1 MGYGGW
7 APYVPVAVRRAKAAR
22 KVEALRKKGAKIE
35 PVEVEGRKIAHTFW
49 GQAWCTHLEG
59 FSDYANRLPRGRTY
73 VRNGSVCHLGIEPGK
88 VEALVCGSELY
99 EVRVEIGRLASAQWA
114 GVKERCAGQ
123 IGSLLDLLQ
132 GRLSRG
138 VMAVVTDRAHGLFPL
153 PGQMRFSCTCPDWAS
168 MCKHVAAVLYGVGA
182 RLDRSPELLF
192 RLRGVDHG
200 ELVAVGADAV
210 AAATGR
216 GGRRRR
222 VAAGDLAGVFGIEL
236 TGELGPQA
244 AVPEAPGEP
253 DDKEATGK
261 PARGRKPAESSEATP
276 RSRKKGRPPTAP
288 PAEPRTRKAPSK
300 PSARPAASSTPTTRS
315 ARAPA
320 PPAPV
325 LRVKSTAGRTSAGV
339 ASMAAAGAVGRVP
352 QTGAAVA
359 RLRAELG
366 LTRAELARLLGV
378 SAASVGN
385 WERAPGKLHLQDRT
399 AEALRQAAGL
409 TKVQAKARLARRGRA
424 R

>member
-22 KVEALRKKGAKIE
+22 KVDALRKKGAKIE
-35 PVEVEGRKIAHTFW
+35 SVEVEGRKIAHTFW

-73 VRNGSVCHLGIEPGK
+73 VRNGSVCHLGVEPGR
-88 VEALVCGSELY
+88 VQALVCGSELY

-132 GRLSRG
+132 GRLSKG
-138 VMAVVTDRAHGLFPL
+138 VMAVVTDRAQGLFPL
-153 PGQMRFSCTCPDWAS
+153 PGEMRFSCSCPDWAS

-222 VAAGDLAGVFGIEL
+222 VSEGDLAGVFGIEL
-236 TGELGPQA
+236 AGELGTQA
-244 AVPEAPGEP
+244 ATAPEAPAEP
-253 DDKEATGK
+253 EKLET
-261 PARGRKPAESSEATP
+261 PAKGRAPAEPSGAPPRGR
-276 RSRKKGRPPTAP
+276 RKGRPPTPPPVEPRGRRVPSKPTARPAP
-288 PAEPRTRKAPSK
+288 PAG
-300 PSARPAASSTPTTRS
+300 PTIRVS
-315 ARAPA
+315 RAPA

-325 LRVKSTAGRTSAGV
+325 VRSKGTAGRTPGGV
-339 ASMAAAGAVGRVP
+339 APTAAPGAIARAP
-352 QTGAAVA
+352 ETGVAVA
-359 RLRAELG
+359 RLRAALG

-378 SAASVGN
+378 SPASVGN

-399 AEALRQAAGL
+399 AEALQQAAGL
-409 TKVQAKARLARRGRA
+409 TKKQAKARLARRGNA

>member
-1 MGYGGW
+1 
-7 APYVPVAVRRAKAAR
+7 
-22 KVEALRKKGAKIE
+22 
-35 PVEVEGRKIAHTFW
+35 
-49 GQAWCTHLEG
+49 
-59 FSDYANRLPRGRTY
+59 
-73 VRNGSVCHLGIEPGK
+73 
-88 VEALVCGSELY
+88 
-99 EVRVEIGRLASAQWA
+99 
-114 GVKERCAGQ
+114 
-123 IGSLLDLLQ
+123 
-132 GRLSRG
+132 
-138 VMAVVTDRAHGLFPL
+138 
-153 PGQMRFSCTCPDWAS
+153 

-222 VAAGDLAGVFGIEL
+222 VAEGDLAGVFGIEL
-236 TGELGPQA
+236 AGELGPQA

-253 DDKEATGK
+253 DEVEAIGR
-261 PARGRKPAESSEATP
+261 PARGRKPAAPSEATP
-276 RSRKKGRPPTAP
+276 RGRKKGRPLTPAP
-288 PAEPRTRKAPSK
+288 VEPQSQKAPSK
-300 PSARPAASSTPTTRS
+300 PPARPPAPATRS

-325 LRVKSTAGRTSAGV
+325 LRVKNTAGRTSAGV
-339 ASMAAAGAVGRVP
+339 ASMAAAGAAGRAP

-359 RLRAELG
+359 RLRAALR

-409 TKVQAKARLARRGRA
+409 TQVQAKARLARRGRA